1 MGGLLTTTEV
11 QPPKAPQRPRSK
23 ELREL
28 GRKLKQGF
36 RWERT
41 GSDHY
46 RLRDR
51 DGKLVEFRGR
61 PIEVSQNPSPG
72 VVNAIIEQ
80 LTEVQALKG
89 TKIRPTTPEG
99 VQRRK
104 DAQRQINEDRQRSR
118 QAEATARLQRFAAV
132 FNRMNGLT
140 MPGLSSDIGHVGAL
154 LLRDMPTNGS
164 KRIKTPDL
172 LTQNAL
178 RVINGAWVEPEYAAV
193 WDHVIG
199 HLEAAPD
206 PVGEWFNLV
215 REARGLPADTV
226 EVRLP
231 KGAESDWPFRVE
243 LIPLSALLVDES
255 YQRPVDWPFV
265 RKESARY
272 DSTLVGTIDV
282 AQRSPSQFAILDG
295 QQRSQ
300 IVRLVGKSTIWA
312 SVYVGLDPAS
322 EARFFL
328 HKNANRKSVH
338 PWYTF
343 RALVASGDEDAGKTQ
358 EIVES
363 HGYVLAIAAPN
374 STAARERNISAISAV
389 TSAYARKTPDGLDC
403 LDPTLDVLKRST
415 LGRDHG
421 QDSILIRGMSLVFEQ
436 RPAVDRERLVDLLS
450 EIGPTLII
458 GRARDAHGI
467 GRSAADSVARVVLS
481 EHDRRARRRAAS

>member
-1 MGGLLTTTEV
+1 VTTTET
-11 QPPKAPQRPRSK
+11 QPPRAPERPASK

-28 GRKLKQGF
+28 GRKLKQGY

-51 DGKLVEFRGR
+51 DGKLVEHRGR

-72 VVNAIIEQ
+72 VVNAIQEQ
-80 LTEVQALKG
+80 LAEAQVLKG
-89 TKIRPTTPEG
+89 TKVRPPTPEG
-99 VQRRK
+99 VKRRI
-104 DAQRQINEDRQRSR
+104 DANRAMVATRARTR
-118 QAEATARLQRFAAV
+118 QAEANALRSRYGAIFG
-132 FNRMNGLT
+132 RMNGLT
-140 MPGLSSDIGHVGAL
+140 MPGLAADMGYVAAL
-154 LLRDMPTNGS
+154 LLRDMPSNGS
-164 KRIKTPDL
+164 KRLKTPDL
-172 LTQNAL
+172 LGQNAH
-178 RVINGAWVEPEYAAV
+178 RVLNGAWVEPEYSAV
-193 WDHVIG
+193 WEYVIE
-199 HLEAAPD
+199 HLEAAPNA
-206 PVGEWFNLV
+206 VGEWFNLL

-226 EVRLP
+226 AVRVP
-231 KGAESDWPFRVE
+231 KGAEDDWPFRVE
-243 LIPLSALLVDES
+243 LIPLSTLLVDES

-272 DSTLVGTIDV
+272 DASLVGTIDV

-300 IVRLVGKSTIWA
+300 IVRLVGKQTIWA

-343 RALVASGDEDAGKTQ
+343 RATVASGDDDAVATQ
-358 EIVES
+358 EIVER
-363 HGYVLAIAAPN
+363 HGYKLAIGAPRADRA
-374 STAARERNISAISAV
+374 SNISAISAV
-389 TSAYARKTPDGLDC
+389 TSSYARKQPDGTDC

-421 QDSILIRGMSLVFEQ
+421 QDSILIRGMSIVFAQ
-436 RPAVDRERLVDLLS
+436 RPDVDRERLVDLLS

-458 GRARDAHGI
+458 GRARDAHGV

>member
-1 MGGLLTTTEV
+1 LTTTEV
-11 QPPKAPQRPRSK
+11 QPPRAPERPASK

-28 GRKLKQGF
+28 GRKFKQGF

-41 GSDHY
+41 GSGHY
-46 RLRDR
+46 RVRAR
-51 DGKLVEFRGR
+51 AGNFVEFRGR

-72 VVNAIIEQ
+72 VLNAVTEQ
-80 LTEVQALKG
+80 LTETQVLKG
-89 TKIRPTTPEG
+89 TKVREPTDEAIK
-99 VQRRK
+99 RRK
-104 DAQRQINEDRQRSR
+104 QAQQTINADRQRRR
-118 QAEATARLQRFAAV
+118 QAEATQRHDRYAAI

-140 MPGLSSDIGHVGAL
+140 MPGLASDIGHVGAL

-172 LTQNAL
+172 LMQNAH
-178 RVINGAWVEPEYAAV
+178 RVINSAWVEPEYSAV

-215 REARGLPADTV
+215 REARGLPSDTV

-243 LIPLSALLVDES
+243 LIPLAALLVDES

-272 DSTLVGTIDV
+272 DASLVGTIDV

-312 SVYVGLDPAS
+312 SIYVGLDPAS

-343 RALVASGDEDAGKTQ
+343 RALVASGDTDAGETQ
-358 EIVES
+358 SIVET
-363 HGYVLAIAAPN
+363 HGYKLAIAAPN
-374 STAARERNISAISAV
+374 STRERNISAISAV
-389 TSAYARKTPDGLDC
+389 TSAYARQTPDGENC

-436 RPAVDRERLVDLLS
+436 TRDADRDVLVELLVDL
-450 EIGPTLII
+450 GPGLII
-458 GRARDAHGI
+458 GRARDNMGG
-467 GRSAADSVARVVLS
+467 GRSAAQTVANVVLG
-481 EHDRRARRRAAS
+481 EYRRRVRRRDA